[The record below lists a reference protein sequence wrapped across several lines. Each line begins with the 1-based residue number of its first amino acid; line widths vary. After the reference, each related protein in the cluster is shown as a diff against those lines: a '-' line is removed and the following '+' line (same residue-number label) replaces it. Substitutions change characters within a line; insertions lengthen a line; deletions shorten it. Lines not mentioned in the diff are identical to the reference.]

1 MYESREL
8 RPLASA
14 EFLRRLLQH
23 FALSAGMLVFSILL
37 GLLGYWWFEGLGP
50 VDGFLNSAMLL
61 GGMGPVTMPQTTA
74 GKLFAGCYA
83 LYSGLLF
90 IVTAA
95 IMVTPVAHRLLH
107 RFHREEDGEQDE

>member
-14 EFLRRLLQH
+14 EFLWRLLRH

-37 GLLGYWWFEGLGP
+37 GVAGYWWFEDLGP

-74 GKLFAGCYA
+74 GKLSAGCYA

-95 IMVTPVAHRLLH
+95 VMVTPVAHRLLY
-107 RFHREEDGEQDE
+107 RFHWEADE